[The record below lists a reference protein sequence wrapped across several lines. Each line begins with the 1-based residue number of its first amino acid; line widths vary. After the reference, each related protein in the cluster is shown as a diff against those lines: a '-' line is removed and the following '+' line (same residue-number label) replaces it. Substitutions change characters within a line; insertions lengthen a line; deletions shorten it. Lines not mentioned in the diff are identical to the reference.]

1 MGGVRF
7 SMSCMLVRY
16 RVCKKHLGKL
26 DGLTSA
32 LPDISD
38 PSKSLLRLA

>member
-7 SMSCMLVRY
+7 SMSCML
-16 RVCKKHLGKL
+16 CKKHPGKL
-26 DGLTSA
+26 DGLTSD